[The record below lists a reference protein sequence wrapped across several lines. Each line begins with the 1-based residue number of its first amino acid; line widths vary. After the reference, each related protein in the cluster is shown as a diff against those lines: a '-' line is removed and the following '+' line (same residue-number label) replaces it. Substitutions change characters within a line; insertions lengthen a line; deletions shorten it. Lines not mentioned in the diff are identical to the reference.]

1 MKKLRQ
7 SRQLIFLNFKYMLPI
22 LIFLVSS
29 FFLFNAFTSAVAAKK
44 HTFEAESAKL
54 IGGASKV
61 AAKEASGG

>member
-29 FFLFNAFTSAVAAKK
+29 FFLFNAFTSDGATKK
-44 HTFEAESAKL
+44 HTVEAESAN
-54 IGGASKV
+54 S
-61 AAKEASGG
+61 